1 MERDME
7 ESKGHQTDGMK
18 VQKAWG
24 WDLQEMREVAKM
36 EDTLLAES
44 LDDHGSLSRIVG
56 FTPINGHSDTGPVDS
71 EHNNTTINS
80 AAADKPRP
88 PKRRKPQ
95 PSKPK
100 RAADSKQ
107 TKRAKTAAQS
117 DCHDISQ
124 GLSRTKPTSSGHGA
138 FSTKAKLS
146 FGQTPSEHSRDSPR
160 IGDTPVEFKVKPAPF
175 GLAEKYQAAY
185 PVSQGDVVSH
195 ATPPTPPKSDEIE
208 ADLYHN
214 DQSHDQASPTERQ
227 ASPTAYIECPV
238 QENPESDGSVI
249 VRDFGAPP
257 FTQMSPRTLQELN
270 FPGTMIADKFETL
283 DPTSNDLLDVS
294 DIESGNYGGEDEFP
308 TDDECLKEMTQ
319 SGAVQAGDESLCLDW
334 RPQYVWDDTL
344 CDDEQPGGAGNI
356 QSHWSEALP
365 DSNSEDIYDE
375 GSTMVVT
382 DVDDIPSS
390 PPTNSQASC
399 ILTRA
404 TGNVVPD
411 RARIAEGS
419 ENCFDDRDLDDDLID
434 LTVDESNTLQSTSP
448 VPPTKRP
455 PSPKLQ
461 WLPPKLYTPGK
472 SSQISPSPT
481 SNPHLTPSNLNRDNL
496 PFIRPTFP
504 NPVRDRS
511 PIPGLS
517 NRTVLRTCFRIGEAL
532 NAAAVAS
539 RSNVDAIIELY
550 ARVVTSSREDG
561 GGYKQF
567 FRFADLFTDKPPY
580 LCGTYTFWKGVGLWD
595 VDSKGLVGELGRGKM
610 VRVLG
615 RIKRREPVQ
624 GQANGVEMVVLS
636 VWEVDWE
643 DVEMAK
649 GIACAEGS

>member
-1 MERDME
+1 MEREIE
-7 ESKGHQTDGMK
+7 ESKGHLINDMK

-24 WDLQEMREVAKM
+24 WDLDEMRDPARM
-36 EDTLLAES
+36 EDLN
-44 LDDHGSLSRIVG
+44 DHGSLSRLGG
-56 FTPINGHSDTGPVDS
+56 FTPINGHSDTALIDS
-71 EHNNTTINS
+71 DHNNTTINS
-80 AAADKPRP
+80 ATADKPRP

-95 PSKPK
+95 PSAVRTASKPK
-100 RAADSKQ
+100 KATSSKQ
-107 TKRAKTAAQS
+107 TKRAKIAAQS

-138 FSTKAKLS
+138 FRTKAKLS
-146 FGQTPSEHSRDSPR
+146 FEYTPSEHSRDSLR
-160 IGDTPVEFKVKPAPF
+160 ISGTPVEFKVKPAPS

-195 ATPPTPPKSDEIE
+195 ATPPTPPKSDKIE

-214 DQSHDQASPTERQ
+214 DQSHDQESSTERQ
-227 ASPTAYIECPV
+227 ASPTAYIECAV
-238 QENPESDGSVI
+238 QENRESDGGII

-257 FTQMSPRTLQELN
+257 FTQMSPRTLEELD
-270 FPGTMIADKFETL
+270 FPGTMIADKFEPL
-283 DPTSNDLLDVS
+283 DPTSNDLFDVS
-294 DIESGNYGGEDEFP
+294 DVESGNYGGEDEFP
-308 TDDECLKEMTQ
+308 MDDQCLKEMTQ
-319 SGAVQAGDESLCLDW
+319 SVAVQAEDESLCLDW

-344 CDDEQPGGAGNI
+344 CDDEPPGNI
-356 QSHWSEALP
+356 QSHWSEILP
-365 DSNSEDIYDE
+365 DSDGEDIYDE

-382 DVDDIPSS
+382 DVIDVPSS
-390 PPTNSQASC
+390 PSRTSQASC

-411 RARIAEGS
+411 RARTAEGS
-419 ENCFDDRDLDDDLID
+419 ENCFDDQDLDDDLID
-434 LTVDESNTLQSTSP
+434 LTVDESKTLQSTSP
-448 VPPTKRP
+448 APPTKKP
-455 PSPKLQ
+455 SSPKLQ
-461 WLPPKLYTPGK
+461 WLPPKTYTPAK
-472 SSQISPSPT
+472 PSQISPSPI
-481 SNPHLTPSNLNRDNL
+481 SNPHLKPSNLNRDTL
-496 PFIRPTFP
+496 PFIRPAFP

-580 LCGTYTFWKGVGLWD
+580 LGGTYTFWKGVELWD

-624 GQANGVEMVVLS
+624 GQGNGVEMAVLS